1 MIELFIDENEIHN
14 FEINK
19 YLHIFVY
26 HIMKMDSKTKIGIR
40 VIIVFVLCIITYFF
54 RDKLNIIT
62 YISII
67 GSYASLFGIWISY
80 EQIKS
85 VKDISKITQQS
96 IEKNL
101 SEVNLYLS
109 YSDISKT
116 IKIIY
121 EIENY
126 ILISKLEPALI
137 RMRDLKLALIQ
148 ISQNS
153 RLIKEDDKK
162 KLLTTHITNLG
173 IDIANV
179 YSHIKDQGELD
190 PKVINQN
197 LENATTYLAELES
210 KLKFQK
216 L

>member
-1 MIELFIDENEIHN
+1 MRMNR
-14 FEINK
+14 
-19 YLHIFVY
+19 
-26 HIMKMDSKTKIGIR
+26 KTKISIG
-40 VIIVFVLCIITYFF
+40 VIIACVLCITTYSF
-54 RDKLNIIT
+54 RDELNIIT
-62 YISII
+62 YISIV
-67 GSYASLFGIWISY
+67 GSYASLLGIWLSY

-85 VKDISKITQQS
+85 VKEISKITQQS
-96 IEKNL
+96 IEQNI
-101 SEVNLYLS
+101 SEVNQYLS

-148 ISQNS
+148 ISQNG
-153 RLIKEDDKK
+153 RLIKEIEKQ
-162 KLLTTHITNLG
+162 KLLKTHITNLG
-173 IDIANV
+173 IDIANINE
-179 YSHIKDQGELD
+179 YMMNQHQLD
-190 PKVINQN
+190 FKVINQN